1 MSNRIDIGNVRGI
14 KGDKG
19 EKGDIGRTPS
29 YEDLK
34 YQKKDDE
41 FVALL
46 GTGNIT
52 QYYVDVNGKLCNKDG
67 YLLDENKNP
76 TTNKG
81 QPFDISEYG
90 YDYKPVWMDEEGHF
104 TNNKGELLDENDEVI
119 YVKSDFI
126 SDITAY
132 IYEDEEAYDQLV
144 GDIYPNIVNTLTD
157 TSNIDKYRAFFDEI
171 EGDIKYYICEDNP
184 KTSIYIKNDNLVNT
198 CKYYDEN
205 GELAVDNTG
214 NYASVPLEKNALYLY
229 NVRHIDDNEIMHYD
243 VYLCTKAN
251 TVPKKIISSAD
262 FSIDYNVIDDLK
274 VDVEQGAIDEEKDV
288 YLRLFTRGTRGQF
301 YSMNDVDILFDN
313 NVISKLG
320 ANNGIAQLNGNGKVP
335 SSQLPAYIDDIV
347 EGTMNSAVTVF
358 TPTDETYIDSVKQ
371 KGKIYVDTNSR
382 KTYRWSGS
390 NYVLISNPIVVD
402 DGSTEA
408 FSSTKGT
415 SLETKIGNTTLNT
428 TSKTVTGA
436 INEHESDITSLNNN
450 KEDKSNKTTVWHNE
464 SNTLR
469 DTHYPSEKL
478 VKDSLDTKLDIT
490 TFNTEKQSLI
500 NNFTVTVDD
509 EWDSTSTNPVQA
521 KIINEKFFDKDD
533 IINLLNSIEIGEN
546 GGKLLTVYID
556 EETGDLVV
564 ENDGF
569 DYCTMDE
576 VGEKFTY
583 TSDESTLTLSNNQF
597 SIKNGGVTN
606 EKIANNTING
616 HEKIVADSITT
627 SEIANNAIH
636 TDELADKN
644 ITQAKFTD
652 SLSNYI
658 DGKIDK
664 KASQILANDD
674 LNDYKTVG
682 FYYSY
687 DNNRTS
693 TLNNVP
699 ENFIGGFSLFVY
711 GSRMNNSV
719 ENYVHQLLSS
729 YDKDKPHL
737 LFRSYSP
744 TKQEWGEWIEL
755 FTRDSAIINTHNL
768 TDGAISTEKILNYAV
783 TNEKISSNAISNGKL
798 ANDSVTNSKIK
809 DGNVSYRKLESHL
822 QDTIDGKIN
831 SLATK
836 INIGDDLNEYVRNG
850 FYSCNSGSV
859 AKTVANY
866 PNINPNGFGLL
877 VMNNSS
883 EGLGNVNQL
892 LATYNNSNQNYFIR
906 SYDSY
911 HQSWSNWNKI
921 ITNSKYILQEKFNCN
936 GGQTECEIAVYSDDQ
951 NVLITFKGQT
961 APIQS
966 SHDELIESN
975 QLLSEKYR
983 PFIRQK
989 TSDLVFKDDYSSA
1002 GELVGIIE
1010 ENGKIKLYTMDGIW
1024 ETVDISGSIMY
1035 PLKSRVNNNIL
1046 LETNE
1051 GIGLNKSTDFI
1062 ATLSGSDENTL
1073 VEFYEEYNLG
1083 LEVDSDKYIVHDD
1096 STTVTAKLVDSND
1109 KSRIKQEDVLVEFYE
1124 EYSISDINL
1133 NDIKT
1138 IKTEDTVV
1146 ITAIVFDEDGSRI
1159 ENETVEFFI
1168 ENDTETEN

>member
-104 TNNKGELLDENDEVI
+104 TNIKGELLDENDEVI

-184 KTSIYIKNDNLVNT
+184 KTSIYIENGNLVNT

-390 NYVLISNPIVVD
+390 NYVLISNPVVVD

-415 SLETKIGNTTLNT
+415 SLETKIGNSTLNT

-436 INEHESDITSLNNN
+436 INEHESDISSLNNN

-469 DTHYPSEKL
+469 DAHYPSEKL

-500 NNFTVTVDD
+500 DNFSVTVDD

-521 KIINEKFFDKDD
+521 KIINEKFFDKDA

-564 ENDGF
+564 ENDG
-569 DYCTMDE
+569 Y
-576 VGEKFTY
+576 VYY
-583 TSDESTLTLSNNQF
+583 TSSEVDTKLSAKENVSNKTTSWNSTVNDTRYPSEKLVKDSLDGKSDINHTHNSLNTQNIVSNSDLNDDMYKSQGIYLCESSSKAQSLSNCP
-597 SIKNGGVTN
+597 VTN
-606 EKIANNTING
+606 AFGMIVIQTYDTSSKLGFKQILMPYN
-616 HEKIVADSITT
+616 VADSL
-627 SEIANNAIH
+627 NAIYIRNFFDTTW
-636 TDELADKN
+636 TDWRQIRDSYNSYSKNEVDTALNSKEDKSN
-644 ITQAKFTD
+644 KVTSWSSTVDNTRYPTEKLVKD
-652 SLSNYI
+652 SLDN
-658 DGKIDK
+658 KIDK
-664 KASQILANDD
+664 SNTPGLVKNDGTIDANIYLTLDD
-674 LNDYKTVG
+674 IFGKEDTANKT
-682 FYYSY
+682 
-687 DNNRTS
+687 TS
-693 TLNNVP
+693 WGATP
-699 ENFIGGFSLFVY
+699 
-711 GSRMNNSV
+711 NSV
-719 ENYVHQLLSS
+719 RY
-729 YDKDKPHL
+729 P
-737 LFRSYSP
+737 
-744 TKQEWGEWIEL
+744 
-755 FTRDSAIINTHNL
+755 
-768 TDGAISTEKILNYAV
+768 TEKLV
-783 TNEKISSNAISNGKL
+783 KDSLDEKADK
-798 ANDSVTNSKIK
+798 
-809 DGNVSYRKLESHL
+809 
-822 QDTIDGKIN
+822 
-831 SLATK
+831 
-836 INIGDDLNEYVRNG
+836 
-850 FYSCNSGSV
+850 
-859 AKTVANY
+859 
-866 PNINPNGFGLL
+866 
-877 VMNNSS
+877 S
-883 EGLGNVNQL
+883 EIP
-892 LATYNNSNQNYFIR
+892 T
-906 SYDSY
+906 
-911 HQSWSNWNKI
+911 
-921 ITNSKYILQEKFNCN
+921 
-936 GGQTECEIAVYSDDQ
+936 
-951 NVLITFKGQT
+951 
-961 APIQS
+961 
-966 SHDELIESN
+966 
-975 QLLSEKYR
+975 
-983 PFIRQK
+983 K
-989 TSDLVFKDDYSSA
+989 TSDLTNDSGF
-1002 GELVGIIE
+1002 LIQHQ
-1010 ENGKIKLYTMDGIW
+1010 
-1024 ETVDISGSIMY
+1024 DISGKEDIS
-1035 PLKSRVNNNIL
+1035 
-1046 LETNE
+1046 
-1051 GIGLNKSTDFI
+1051 NKVTSLGSSSTDVQYPSAKVVYTKLNQLKNIVENNKTIYLFGIQDVINYVQTTYHIDIHNSQDYNNTEKTFFSTIAELTTEDEINIIAEFI
-1062 ATLSGSDENTL
+1062 DYSELDITEETLFAFRSNGEFIDENYDYILWYLDASEDIIRLNPKQTVELTATLSDGTTKSFTIYGKEINKT
-1073 VEFYEEYNLG
+1073 
-1083 LEVDSDKYIVHDD
+1083 DSSADVGDN
-1096 STTVTAKLVDSND
+1096 KLP
-1109 KSRIKQEDVLVEFYE
+1109 
-1124 EYSISDINL
+1124 
-1133 NDIKT
+1133 
-1138 IKTEDTVV
+1138 
-1146 ITAIVFDEDGSRI
+1146 
-1159 ENETVEFFI
+1159 
-1168 ENDTETEN
+1168 